1 MGDTEN
7 DKKIEPT
14 EDDKEEELE
23 KKPSRYVSLQPQKV
37 MAYWWTHCFPKSG
50 WILDGI
56 ADN

>member
-1 MGDTEN
+1 MVLRCLLWHFSEARNMGDTEN

-37 MAYWWTHCFPKSG
+37 MAY
-50 WILDGI
+50 
-56 ADN
+56 